1 MHLEIGGRFLVEDFL
16 YIEVSSNFKKRHMA
30 EINIIKIDGKPLEK
44 LIDVIS
50 KGIGTVYKPK
60 AIRKEADA
68 KAYEIEI
75 IERAKSKALA
85 EGKEIDADT
94 YERIQERILHKE
106 TKRQNNIDNVSQI
119 AAEQLSQEQ
128 TVSTEPVS
136 EDWTTRFFNIV
147 EDVSDSEMQNLWGR
161 ILAGEVKQPQS
172 YSLRT
177 LELLKNLNKRDAE
190 VFIKFANLAYS
201 SNGVSFILNFKN
213 EKLLEE
219 KYSIHFG
226 DRLLLE
232 ELGLLTANDLQYKLL
247 ATKESGV
254 QTVFTI
260 GNVCIVADK
269 KGNLPE
275 QSIQVLVF
283 TKIGQELLQLIKQT
297 PEIDYLQLLATKIRR
312 EGVTVKYANI
322 IKIED
327 GQIHHSGL
335 NDIPLLHD

>member
-1 MHLEIGGRFLVEDFL
+1 
-16 YIEVSSNFKKRHMA
+16 MA

-50 KGIGTVYKPK
+50 KGIGTVYRPK

-128 TVSTEPVS
+128 TVSIEPVS
-136 EDWTTRFFNIV
+136 DDWTTRFFNIV
-147 EDVSDSEMQNLWGR
+147 EDVSDNEMQNLWGR

-177 LELLKNLNKRDAE
+177 LELLKNMNKRDAE
-190 VFIKFANLAYS
+190 VFMKFANLAYTS
-201 SNGVSFILNFKN
+201 GSVSFILNFKN
-213 EKLLEE
+213 EKLLED
-219 KYSIHFG
+219 KYNIHFG

-232 ELGLLTANDLQYKLL
+232 ELGLLTANDLQYKLP
-247 ATKESGV
+247 ATKENSV
-254 QTVFTI
+254 STAFTI
-260 GNVCIVADK
+260 SNICIVADK
-269 KGNLPE
+269 KENLPE

-283 TKIGQELLQLIKQT
+283 TKIGQELLQLIKQE
-297 PEIDYLQLLATKIRR
+297 PEIDYLQLLASKIRR
-312 EGVTVKYANI
+312 EGVIIKYGNI
-322 IKIED
+322 LKIED
-327 GQIHHSGL
+327 EQIHHTGL
-335 NDIPLLHD
+335 IDLPLTDAEKPAEEAK

>member
-1 MHLEIGGRFLVEDFL
+1 
-16 YIEVSSNFKKRHMA
+16 MA

-50 KGIGTVYKPK
+50 KGIGTVYRPK

-94 YERIQERILHKE
+94 YDRIQERILHKE

-119 AAEQLSQEQ
+119 AANQLSQEQ
-128 TVSTEPVS
+128 TVSSEPVN

-147 EDVSDSEMQNLWGR
+147 EDVADEEMQNLWGR

-190 VFIKFANLAYS
+190 CFMKFANLAFT

-219 KYSIHFG
+219 KYKLNFG

-232 ELGLLTANDLQYKLL
+232 ELGLITANDLQFKLQ
-247 ATKESGV
+247 ATKENPG
-254 QTVFTI
+254 QAVFTI
-260 GNVCIVADK
+260 SNVCIVVDRK
-269 KGNLPE
+269 KEMPE
-275 QSIQVLVF
+275 QSLPVLVF
-283 TKIGQELLQLIKQT
+283 TKIGQELLQLIKQE
-297 PEIDYLQLLATKIRR
+297 PELDYLQLLATKIRR
-312 EGVTVKYANI
+312 EGVTIKYANI
-322 IKIED
+322 LNID
-327 GQIHHSGL
+327 NGQIHHTGL
-335 NDIPLLHD
+335 IDLPLTDVEKAAENAKQKQQ